1 MTEPLSHIG
10 PWTTDDLPGLPDDG
24 QRYEI
29 IDGSLLVSPPPSPKH
44 QVVSGRLAV
53 FLRESA
59 PDGTDV
65 VEAVGIK
72 LSSGRLLVP
81 DVVVAESSA
90 LLGEGLTLGP
100 ADVRL
105 VVEVVSPS
113 NASMDRFVKPQLYAA
128 AGIRWMWRAEFGP
141 EGVEIVVLDLAGGTP
156 VEHLRSERSLRV
168 EEPFAVEIPV
178 DRLLASR
185 AALWSDHSAA
195 DLESRSSD

>member
-113 NASMDRFVKPQLYAA
+113 NASMDRFVRPQL
-128 AGIRWMWRAEFGP
+128 
-141 EGVEIVVLDLAGGTP
+141 
-156 VEHLRSERSLRV
+156 
-168 EEPFAVEIPV
+168 
-178 DRLLASR
+178 
-185 AALWSDHSAA
+185 
-195 DLESRSSD
+195 